1 MLIEQK
7 TINATQHNHSNFNT
21 VPLIIGPI
29 IRGFDRLFLK
39 ACDDAIFDRLS
50 QDVDD
55 AIFDRLFLKD
65 GDDAIFDRLC
75 LKDCDDAIFDR
86 LFLKEMLM
94 MRSLIAYV

>member
-39 ACDDAIFDRLS
+39 ACDDACVGRKKVIKDR
-50 QDVDD
+50 
-55 AIFDRLFLKD
+55 I
-65 GDDAIFDRLC
+65 IT
-75 LKDCDDAIFDR
+75 
-86 LFLKEMLM
+86 
-94 MRSLIAYV
+94 SLQK

>member
-65 GDDAIFDRLC
+65 GEDAIFDRLF
-75 LKDCDDAIFDR
+75 LEAGDDAIFDR
-86 LFLKEMLM
+86 LFLKDGDDA
-94 MRSLIAYV
+94 LIFEGW